1 MELSIVLPQFVEL
14 MALVYH
20 EGRNVSRLFHLNA
33 ASRKTFGQLAELPP
47 EPKQAWD
54 KLINVQ
60 QRAAEAE
67 SAKAAE
73 AVMSESYGCSLDEVR
88 AMFEHQAWKRL
99 PMYGG
104 ARWAAI
110 AKAVIELRDAIDAKD
125 DAAAERLLKDIPA
138 MRHNSGSVEH
148 TLASLKARPR

>member
-1 MELSIVLPQFVEL
+1 MELSQVLPQFVEL

-47 EPKQAWD
+47 DPRQAWD
-54 KLINVQ
+54 KLINAQ

-67 SAKAAE
+67 SAKAA
-73 AVMSESYGCSLDEVR
+73 ASAMSEAYGCSLDELR
-88 AMFEHQAWKRL
+88 AMFEHQAWRRL

-110 AKAVIELRDAIDAKD
+110 TKAVIELRDAIDSKD
-125 DAAAERLLKDIPA
+125 DAAVERLLREVPA
-138 MRHNSGSVEH
+138 MRHNSGTVEH
-148 TLASLKARPR
+148 KLATLKARPK

>member
-1 MELSIVLPQFVEL
+1 MELSKVLPQYVEL

-20 EGRNVSRLFHLNA
+20 EGRNVARLFHLNA
-33 ASRKTFGQLAELPP
+33 ASRKTFGQIAELPP
-47 EPKQAWD
+47 DPKQAWD
-54 KLINVQ
+54 KLINIQ

-73 AVMSESYGCSLDEVR
+73 DPMRENYGCSLDELH

-125 DAAAERLLKDIPA
+125 DAAVERLLREIPA
-138 MRHNSGSVEH
+138 MRHNSGTVEH
-148 TLASLKARPR
+148 KLASLKARPR